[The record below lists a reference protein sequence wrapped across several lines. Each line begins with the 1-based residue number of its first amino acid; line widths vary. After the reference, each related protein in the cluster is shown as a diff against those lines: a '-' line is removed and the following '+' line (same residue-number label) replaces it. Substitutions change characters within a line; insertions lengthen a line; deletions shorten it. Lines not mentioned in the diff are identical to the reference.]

1 MDKDMTEEFEENV
14 MSIIPETTT
23 TTQGNL
29 FRGIVNWSDVA
40 QSTDYKDQNSLFD
53 NSFSNNSSLIPL
65 ETKNSF

>member
-29 FRGIVNWSDVA
+29 FRGIVNWSGVA
-40 QSTDYKDQNSLFD
+40 WSMVKGPKQTLWQKV
-53 NSFSNNSSLIPL
+53 
-65 ETKNSF
+65 

>member
-29 FRGIVNWSDVA
+29 FRGIVNLSDVA
-40 QSTDYKDQNSLFD
+40 QSTDYEGQNSLFD
-53 NSFSNNSSLIPL
+53 N
-65 ETKNSF
+65 T